1 MEMPGPALHPFVPAG
16 GAEESASPFG
26 GIGGIGG
33 QPFNP
38 MGQPAGPKLWHIPCP
53 KGHELEVPEEMLGQD
68 AMCPHCSVQFHLRER
83 DSVEYKRQKQ
93 QELELKD

>member
-1 MEMPGPALHPFVPAG
+1 
-16 GAEESASPFG
+16 
-26 GIGGIGG
+26 
-33 QPFNP
+33 
-38 MGQPAGPKLWHIPCP
+38 LWHIPCP

-93 QELELKD
+93 QELEIKDFKSGKAWFTWAIVFVVLVVIGLVIMIAVSSSNVPEP